1 MNAMT
6 AELRWHWA
14 ADLHDHSKDVAGM
27 LAASVADEG
36 ILGYAAQPTEDQLI
50 GFVDGLKELQAK
62 GTGHVLIGEDAEGT
76 VAMCV
81 LKTRSMP
88 NSRHIA
94 EVEKAYLSP
103 RVRGTTAV
111 FQLARQVC
119 LKAAEL
125 GTELLL
131 IDVREGSKAHK
142 VWARLGFTT
151 YGVLD
156 DYVRVDGQQHR
167 GHYMRHEV
175 ADLTA
180 TVTGRLAELNER
192 ADSTPGI

>member
-1 MNAMT
+1 MT

-14 ADLHDHSKDVAGM
+14 ADLDDHAEDVAGM

-36 ILGYAAQPTEDQLI
+36 ILGYAARPTDEQLT

-81 LKTRSMP
+81 IRTRSMP

-94 EVEKAYLSP
+94 EVEKAFLSP

-111 FQLARQVC
+111 FQLARHVC
-119 LKAAEL
+119 LKATEL

-131 IDVREGSKAHK
+131 IDVREDSKAHK

-156 DYVRVDGQQHR
+156 DYVRVDGQRHR
-167 GHYMRHEV
+167 GHYMRHQV
-175 ADLTA
+175 AELSA
-180 TVTGRLAELNER
+180 TVTSRLAELNER
-192 ADSTPGI
+192 ADPTPEA

>member
-1 MNAMT
+1 MT
-6 AELRWHWA
+6 TELHWHWA

-36 ILGYAAQPTEDQLI
+36 ILGYAAQPTEDQLT

-62 GTGHVLIGEDAEGT
+62 GTGHVLVGEDAEGT

-81 LKTRSMP
+81 IKTRSMP

-111 FQLARQVC
+111 YQLARHVC

-131 IDVREGSKAHK
+131 IDVREGSKAHR
-142 VWARLGFTT
+142 VWTRLGFTT

-156 DYVRVDGQQHR
+156 DYVRVDGQRHR
-167 GHYMRHEV
+167 GHYMRHQV
-175 ADLTA
+175 ADLAA
-180 TVTGRLAELNER
+180 TVSGRLAELGER
-192 ADSTPGI
+192 AGPTPGI